1 MQQRKVLC
9 GKLDSDYRIVTS
21 MCAWIQFVAV
31 ERFKRLWR
39 NGSGSGRFS
48 GQQSVSST
56 RLSGISAFLRQQIW
70 LGMEQ
75 LYAGSQYRKRSED
88 SKMDAWVYHLYF
100 ATDHFIYLWIRYL

>member
-39 NGSGSGRFS
+39 NGSGSGRFF
-48 GQQSVSST
+48 GQQPVPST
-56 RLSGISAFLRQQIW
+56 GVFGIPAFLRQQIW

-75 LYAGSQYRKRSED
+75 LYEGS
-88 SKMDAWVYHLYF
+88 
-100 ATDHFIYLWIRYL
+100 